1 MEYPLAAESVNTSFY
16 VDDGLTGADSVQ
28 EAIEL
33 QGQLKGLF
41 SKGSFLLELQE
52 SPSYTAFA
60 SKPQGHQFISRY
72 ALN

>member
-1 MEYPLAAESVNTSFY
+1 MMIKL
-16 VDDGLTGADSVQ
+16 LTGADSVQ

-33 QGQLKGLF
+33 QGQLQGLF

-60 SKPQGHQFISRY
+60 SKPQGHQF
-72 ALN
+72 N